1 VQIDDTLFRLGDF
14 CMKNLLSST
23 LVASM
28 CALAGVSVAQ
38 TSTTPAATGTQTR
51 EQADRKGAP
60 PPATSGTTTTTTT
73 GGSSMGATSSGQ
85 PKANTATRTEE
96 QAARNDGDPTSIYDR
111 KGMGAMLKRMDA
123 NSDGMVSRDEYM
135 QFHEGV
141 YQRMPKDGNGMVS
154 VGTGTRRP

>member
-1 VQIDDTLFRLGDF
+1 
-14 CMKNLLSST
+14 MKNLLSST

-28 CALAGVSVAQ
+28 CALAGASAAQ

-60 PPATSGTTTTTTT
+60 PPATTGT
-73 GGSSMGATSSGQ
+73 GATAGTSGGMSATPSGP

-123 NSDGMVSRDEYM
+123 NRDGMVSREEYM

-154 VGTGTRRP
+154 VGTGMRRQ